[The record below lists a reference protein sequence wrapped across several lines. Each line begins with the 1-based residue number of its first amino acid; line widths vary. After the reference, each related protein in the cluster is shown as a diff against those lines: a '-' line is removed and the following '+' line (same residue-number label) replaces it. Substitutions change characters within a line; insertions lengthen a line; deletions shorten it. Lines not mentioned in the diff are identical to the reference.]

1 MCSRSG
7 ESAVIWSRNAT
18 KCTASFSSTAT
29 TTESTVAI
37 AATATDS
44 ATNTTAT
51 NAAVTATAASESLNL
66 CQFFLVV
73 LKVSVAPH
81 E

>member
-7 ESAVIWSRNAT
+7 ESAAIWSRNAT
-18 KCTASFSSTAT
+18 KCTASFSSTT

-51 NAAVTATAASESLNL
+51 NAAVTATATSESLNL